1 MAANPTVK
9 LRKICLALPDTYEIE
24 TWGEPTFRTLKG
36 KIFCM
41 QQREDAR
48 KNIWF
53 KAPPG
58 SQQILIEAAPE
69 VFFRPPYFG
78 HKGWVGMWLDD
89 ASDWNEVKTLVER
102 SYAMVAPKKR
112 RLIG

>member
-1 MAANPTVK
+1 MKDITNK
-9 LRKICLALPDTYEIE
+9 LRKICLALPDAYEVE
-24 TWGEPTFRTLKG
+24 TWGEPTFRTAKG

-41 QQREDAR
+41 QQRDGTR

-58 SQQILIEAAPE
+58 SQQILVEAAPD

-78 HKGWVGMWLDD
+78 HKGWVGMWLDAD
-89 ASDWNEVKTLVER
+89 TDWAEVKALIER
-102 SYAMVAPKKR
+102 SYGMVAPKR
-112 RLIG
+112 RTKTG

>member
-1 MAANPTVK
+1 MANPTVK
-9 LRKICLALPDTYEIE
+9 LRKIALALPDTYEIE
-24 TWGEPTFRTLKG
+24 TWGEPTFRTMKG

-41 QQREDAR
+41 QQREDTR

-58 SQQILIEAAPE
+58 SQQILIEAAPDI
-69 VFFRPPYFG
+69 FFRPPYFG

-89 ASDWNEVKTLVER
+89 SSDWNEVKTLVER
-102 SYAMVAPKKR
+102 SYAMVAPKRKSKR
-112 RLIG
+112 

>member
-69 VFFRPPYFG
+69 VFFRPPYFR
-78 HKGWVGMWLDD
+78 
-89 ASDWNEVKTLVER
+89 A
-102 SYAMVAPKKR
+102 
-112 RLIG
+112 

>member
-1 MAANPTVK
+1 MNK
-9 LRKICLALPDTYEIE
+9 LRKICLALPDAYEVE
-24 TWGEPTFRTLKG
+24 TWGEPTFRTAKG

-41 QQREDAR
+41 QQRDGTR

-58 SQQILIEAAPE
+58 SQQILVEAAPD

-78 HKGWVGMWLDD
+78 HKGWVGMWLDAD
-89 ASDWNEVKTLVER
+89 TDWAEVKALIER
-102 SYAMVAPKKR
+102 SYGMVAPKR
-112 RLIG
+112 RTKTG